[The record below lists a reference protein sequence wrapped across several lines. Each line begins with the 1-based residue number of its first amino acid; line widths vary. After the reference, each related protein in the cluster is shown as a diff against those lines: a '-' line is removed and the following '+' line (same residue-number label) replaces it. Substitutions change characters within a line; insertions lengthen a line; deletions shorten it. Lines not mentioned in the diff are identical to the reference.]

1 MKELEDDKI
10 EAVRD
15 KIMNDAHDFFKD
27 MVQIPYKGRYTENGE
42 PFGAD
47 YIEYLQERLIVA
59 EGVYADFRKYMDTKW
74 RER

>member
-27 MVQIPYKGRYTENGE
+27 MVQIPYRGRYAENGE
-42 PFGAD
+42 PFGVD

-59 EGVYADFRKYMDTKW
+59 EGAYDEFRKYMDIKW